1 MCAQFFK
8 VGQQEV
14 YRPSVEARNA
24 EKRLREEELPGLAAR
39 AEQASAK
46 LAADQGLAREQLKM
60 AKLRE
65 AAQTARGAE
74 KASLDALLSS
84 KTRTLEDVIAAAE
97 ASLIGQRVL
106 ASEDW
111 HDDY

>member
-1 MCAQFFK
+1 MA
-8 VGQQEV
+8 
-14 YRPSVEARNA
+14 SEAATSQKLLDKER
-24 EKRLREEELPGLAAR
+24 EKHR
-39 AEQASAK
+39 ASKRAAK